1 MARTPGTAHH
11 MKAAIIAILFLLAVA
26 AGAAAAPTAPGGP
39 GATADW
45 TEADKDGYATSARS
59 ASKVWHTLDD
69 GRLTEVF
76 YPDLGTPSVRT
87 LDFVVSDGKTFAQ
100 RDSDAA
106 NRRIELVDSRSL
118 TYRQVNVQ
126 PGRFRVTKT
135 YVTDPARNVL
145 LVNVRFRSLTGKRL
159 QLYALYDPSLGNDA
173 MDDSGRS
180 RHKALLAT
188 DAGSPV
194 SSALIGSRAFLQ
206 TSNGYAGAPS
216 DGWEDLK
223 DFRMDA
229 KYGSAQ
235 NGNVVQTGRTRLTGV
250 GDRTRMT
257 LALGFGGDAGAALSA
272 ARVSLSAGFARTRS
286 AYEAGWHRY
295 LAGLKGVPA
304 SASAQRTLYN
314 VSVMT
319 LAAHEDKTHRGGYIA
334 SPSMPWIWGSPK
346 IENPSGAYHLVW
358 SRDLYQIG
366 TALLAA
372 GDTAGAN
379 RAVDYLFRKQQKA
392 DGSFPQ
398 NSTVDGK
405 EHWTNLQLDEV
416 ALPIVLAW
424 QLGRTDPGLYENHI
438 KKAADFIVNDPDAP
452 SSPQERWENQSGY
465 SPGTIAAE
473 IAGLV
478 CAADIAR
485 RNGDAA
491 SAARYEQTADDWQQ
505 RVEGW
510 TATTNGPYSP
520 DRYYLRLT
528 KDGNPNAG
536 TPYNIGDSGPTVDQR
551 KVVDPSYLELV
562 RLGVK
567 RASDPAILNTVQV
580 VDQQLASGDPTG
592 RFFWHRFNFD
602 GYGEQKDGSPWDFG
616 FPQNTTEVWAN
627 NVTIGRNW
635 PIFGGERGEY
645 ELLSGNSAAARAR
658 LAHIATAANDGQ
670 MLPEQVW
677 APDFQPAGQ
686 PGFPVG
692 EGTFYATPLAWSHAQ
707 FVRLA
712 WSIDAG
718 RPVEQPAIVASRY
731 AGG

>member
-1 MARTPGTAHH
+1 MRAPGTGYA
-11 MKAAIIAILFLLAVA
+11 MKTAIIAVLFLLALPVA
-26 AGAAAAPTAPGGP
+26 ASAQTAPGGP
-39 GATADW
+39 GADALW
-45 TEADKDGYATSARS
+45 AEADKDGYGTSAGT

-76 YPDLGTPSVRT
+76 YPDLGTPSVRA
-87 LDFVVSDGKTFAQ
+87 LDFIVSDGKTFAQ

-106 NRRIELVDSRSL
+106 NRSVRLLDSRSL
-118 TYRQVNVQ
+118 TYQQVNEQ

-145 LVNVRFRSLTGKRL
+145 LVDVRFESLTGKKL
-159 QLYALYDPSLGNDA
+159 DLYAYYDPSLGNDG
-173 MDDSGRS
+173 MDDSGS
-180 RHKALLAT
+180 SSGDALLAS

-194 SSALIGSRAFLQ
+194 SSALVGSPGFVR
-206 TSNGYAGAPS
+206 TSSGYLGTPS
-216 DGWEDLK
+216 DGREDLR
-223 DFRMDA
+223 DFRMNA
-229 KYGSAQ
+229 AYTSAP
-235 NGNVVQTGRTRLTGV
+235 NGNVVQTAQTSLTGLTGAQQLTV
-250 GDRTRMT
+250 
-257 LALGFGGDAGAALSA
+257 ALGFGGTTGAALTA
-272 ARVSLSAGFARTRS
+272 ARASLSGGFATARS
-286 AYEAGWHRY
+286 AYEAGWHGY
-295 LAGLKGVPA
+295 MSGLKGVPS
-304 SASAQRTLYN
+304 SASGQSTLYN

-319 LAAHEDKTHRGGYIA
+319 LAAHEDKTYGGGYIA

-358 SRDLYQIG
+358 SRDLYQIA
-366 TALLAA
+366 TALIAA

-379 RAVDYLFRKQQKA
+379 RAVDYLFFRQQKA

-424 QLGRTDPGLYENHI
+424 QLGRTDAGLYRDHI
-438 KKAADFIVNDPDAP
+438 KKAADFIVNFPNAP
-452 SSPQERWENQSGY
+452 FSPQERWENQSGF

-485 RNGDAA
+485 KNGDAA
-491 SAARYEQTADDWQQ
+491 SAARYEKTADDWQK
-505 RVEGW
+505 RVQGW

-520 DRYYLRLT
+520 RPYYLRLT
-528 KDGNPNAG
+528 KDGKPNSG
-536 TPYNIGDSGPTVDQR
+536 TTYNIGDSGPTVDQR

-567 RASDPAILNTVQV
+567 RANDPAILNTVKV
-580 VDQQLASGDPTG
+580 VDQQLAAGDPSG

-616 FPQNTTEVWAN
+616 FPQNDTEIWSN
-627 NVTIGRNW
+627 NTTIGRNW

-645 ELLSGNSAAARAR
+645 ELATGNSAAARTR
-658 LAHIATAANDGQ
+658 LAHMAVAANDGQ

-677 APDFQPAGQ
+677 APDFPPAGQ

-692 EGTFYATPLAWSHAQ
+692 EGTFSATPLAWSHAQ

-718 RPVEQPAIVASRY
+718 RPVERPAIVASRY

>member
-1 MARTPGTAHH
+1 MR
-11 MKAAIIAILFLLAVA
+11 AATLALLFLLVLPAGASA
-26 AGAAAAPTAPGGP
+26 AGTAPGAP
-39 GATADW
+39 GATATW
-45 TEADKDGYATSARS
+45 TEADKDGYATSVRKS
-59 ASKVWHTLDD
+59 SKVWNTYDD

-76 YPDLGTPSVRT
+76 YPDLVTPSVRT
-87 LDFVVSDGKTFAQ
+87 LEFIVSDGKTFAQ
-100 RDSDAA
+100 KDSDAA
-106 NRRIELVDSRSL
+106 NRRIELLDSRSL
-118 TYRQVNVQ
+118 TYRQVNTQ
-126 PGRFRVTKT
+126 PGRFRVAKT
-135 YVTDPARNVL
+135 YVTDPARHVV
-145 LVNVRFRSLTGKRL
+145 LVNVRFTSLTGKRL
-159 QLYALYDPSLGNDA
+159 QLYSLYDPSLGNDG
-173 MDDSGRS
+173 MDDSGGTS
-180 RHKALLAT
+180 GKALLAN

-194 SSALIGSRAFLQ
+194 SSALIASPSFTK
-206 TSNGYAGAPS
+206 TSSGYVGTPS
-216 DGWEDLK
+216 DGWEDLRS
-223 DFRMDA
+223 DYRMDGN
-229 KYGSAQ
+229 YRSAP
-235 NGNVVQTGRTRLTGV
+235 NGNVVQTARTKLTGV
-250 GDRTRMT
+250 KDRTRMT
-257 LALGFGGDAGAALSA
+257 LTLGFGRDTAPALTA
-272 ARVSLSAGFARTRS
+272 ARASLSQGFGSTRD

-304 SASAQRTLYN
+304 SASAQRRLYN

-319 LAAHEDKTHRGGYIA
+319 LAAHEDKSNPGGYVA
-334 SPSMPWIWGSPK
+334 SPTMPWVWGTGL
-346 IENPSGAYHLVW
+346 ENPSGAYHLVW
-358 SRDLYQIG
+358 SRDLYQIA
-366 TALLAA
+366 TALKAA
-372 GDTAGAN
+372 GDAAGAN
-379 RAVDYLFRKQQKA
+379 RAVDYLFFTQQKP

-398 NSTVDGK
+398 NSTVDGTP
-405 EHWTNLQLDEV
+405 HWTNLQLDEV

-424 QLGRTDPGLYENHI
+424 QLGRRDGALYRDHI
-438 KKAADFIVNDPDAP
+438 KKAADFIVNFPDAP
-452 SSPQERWENQSGY
+452 FTPQERWENQSGY

-505 RVEGW
+505 RVESW
-510 TATTNGPYSP
+510 TATSTGPYSP
-520 DRYYLRLT
+520 QPYYLRLT

-536 TPYNIGDSGPTVDQR
+536 TSYDIGDSGPTVDQR

-567 RASDPAILNTVQV
+567 RFNDPTILNTVNV
-580 VDQQLASGDPTG
+580 VDQQLASGDPSG

-602 GYGEQKDGSPWDFG
+602 GYGEKKDGSPWDIG
-616 FPQNTTEVWAN
+616 FPPNPTEVWAN

-645 ELLSGNSAAARAR
+645 ELLAGNNAGARTR
-658 LAHIATAANDGQ
+658 LANMAVAANDGH

-692 EGTFYATPLAWSHAQ
+692 EGTFSATPLAWSHAQ